1 MRASASQTGVAA
13 GEAEAGTGA
22 ARGTDA
28 GRDVGRRRT
37 EAGTSGR
44 GESLATISSIS
55 GFLLPRA
62 EWSTSRWLL
71 GVRCGAR
78 NLTAVRLT
86 EPSASRSKI
95 TGKRRAARAT

>member
-1 MRASASQTGVAA
+1 MATGPTGNGWGTGPGAGAETETAAGA

-44 GESLATISSIS
+44 GESVATISSIS
-55 GFLLPRA
+55 GFLSPRA
-62 EWSTSRWLL
+62 ESSTSR
-71 GVRCGAR
+71 
-78 NLTAVRLT
+78 
-86 EPSASRSKI
+86 
-95 TGKRRAARAT
+95 